1 MDHASTAD
9 VVAASPAFSTHPTS
23 SRLYKRKH
31 NAEDPAN
38 PVAAAATDPNEAA
51 MKIKSRDLINT
62 DRQDFHPD
70 PHPHRHHGQAHHDS
84 NDDDDTDNIRD
95 QDDDDEGEAK
105 PANKK
110 GSSKKKAAKDSDSDD
125 GAKDDS
131 DDLDSKSK
139 NKKSKTK
146 QKSSKDGEKKDAK
159 GKDDKKT
166 KGKGD
171 KKGKKTHTGLD
182 GKEVDDEDEE
192 GEEVHKKKVH
202 LKHVKAKQRRW
213 RTGKPKYNYKKAL
226 DGWKEVGPLYYY
238 KGKYENGASS
248 TRHSFATAAGVAAL
262 IAAAAGVSYF

>member
-1 MDHASTAD
+1 TVDHASTED
-9 VVAASPAFSTHPTS
+9 VAATSPTFSAQYTS
-23 SRLYKRKH
+23 NHLYKRKH
-31 NAEDPAN
+31 DAEDPAN

-70 PHPHRHHGQAHHDS
+70 PHPHRHHGQAHRDS
-84 NDDDDTDNIRD
+84 NEDDDNDNNRD
-95 QDDDDEGEAK
+95 QDDEDSGEEK

-110 GSSKKKAAKDSDSDD
+110 GSSKKKGAKDSDSDD
-125 GAKDDS
+125 SEDA
-131 DDLDSKSK
+131 DSKSK
-139 NKKSKTK
+139 NKKAKPK
-146 QKSSKDGEKKDAK
+146 EKSSKDSEKKDAK
-159 GKDDKKT
+159 GKGDKKS
-166 KGKGD
+166 KGKND

-238 KGKYENGASS
+238 KGKYENGASLTHRS
-248 TRHSFATAAGVAAL
+248 AATAAGVAAL
-262 IAAAAGVSYF
+262 IAAVAGVSFF